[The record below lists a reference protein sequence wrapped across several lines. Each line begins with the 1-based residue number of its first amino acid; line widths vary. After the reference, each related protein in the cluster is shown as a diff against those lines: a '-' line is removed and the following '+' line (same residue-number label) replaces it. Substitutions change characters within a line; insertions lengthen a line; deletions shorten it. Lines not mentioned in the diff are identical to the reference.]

1 LPIIIRQAF
10 KTIIAI
16 FLILS
21 LIFIASPQ
29 RDIFSESISILTN
42 KSFNKF
48 PLLFDHSVKILNSK
62 PNSYEAMYLLESF
75 ITTSNSNYNSQH
87 FQPIYFQYDLKNVH
101 SLGNVNESTCLK
113 IMLSTLLVIGI
124 ADLNDDDSPKEFEL
138 NVIKGF
144 KFFKEI
150 ITNCT
155 NNDFKA
161 LVEFIII
168 IYQANSIDRSS
179 YNEIDQFILKYPNH
193 KFNAK
198 LNLYK
203 IMIENNIGGI
213 EDRGNADQINKL
225 ISQALKYAKIYENEI
240 TPFGYSIADE
250 YYYFIST
257 LYLNTHNFKKSIE
270 YAKMLK
276 KHNFDSEKTDE
287 LIYILNDCK

>member
-1 LPIIIRQAF
+1 LPIIIKQAF
-10 KTIIAI
+10 KAIIAI

-21 LIFIASPQ
+21 LNFIASPQ
-29 RDIFSESISILTN
+29 RDIFSESISILKN

-62 PNSYEAMYLLESF
+62 PNSYEAMYLLENF
-75 ITTSNSNYNSQH
+75 ITTSISNYNSQH
-87 FQPIYFQYDLKNVH
+87 FQPIYFQYNLQNVH
-101 SLGNVNESTCLK
+101 SLDNVNESTCLK

-124 ADLNDDDSPKEFEL
+124 ADLNDQNSSKEFEL
-138 NVIKGF
+138 NEIKGV

-150 ITNCT
+150 LTNCT

-161 LVEFIII
+161 LIEFIII
-168 IYQANSIDRSS
+168 VCHAHNKDQSS
-179 YNEIDQFILKYPNH
+179 YYKIDQFILKYPNH

-203 IMIENNIGGI
+203 IMIENNIKEI
-213 EDRGNADQINKL
+213 EGRGKADQINKP

-257 LYLNTHNFKKSIE
+257 LYLNTYDFKKSIE
-270 YAKMLK
+270 YAQILK

-287 LIYILNDCK
+287 LIYILNDFK